1 MSVEQKIQELLSRS
15 KGQQLDEVAG
25 SGDQTQPSQGSSQ
38 KATFTKI
45 SDAGTKPTVAVGKDG
60 SVAGKGSG
68 EGDKTQPKQ
77 GSSNPNPEIDDLGSA
92 EDKKPAVNTGK
103 DGSVAGKGS
112 GQGDKTQPKQGNSV
126 IKQPTQVEEV
136 EISSQLNAI
145 FGEELSEE
153 FKTKATSIFEAAV
166 IARVN
171 AELETVTA
179 KLEEQ
184 AAEQLVEYKETL
196 VEKVDT
202 YLNYIVEQWMEE
214 NQLAVESG
222 LRTEIAEDFISS
234 LQKVFKEHYIE
245 VPAEKYD
252 VMEELESQA
261 QDLKTKL
268 DESVNA
274 QIELAKE
281 LNQIKC
287 AQILE
292 EQTKDLADTEAEK
305 LKKLVEGVEFDSEDL
320 YREKVAVIK
329 ENYFPKTPKQS
340 PEQVLTEQVGT
351 TPAKFETNGQM
362 NKYVQ
367 ALSRSA
373 KSR

>member
-1 MSVEQKIQELLSRS
+1 MSVEQKIQELLGRN
-15 KGQQLDEVAG
+15 KAQQLDEVAG
-25 SGDQTQPSQGSSQ
+25 SGDQTQPQQGSSQ

-45 SDAGTKPTVAVGKDG
+45 SDSGTKPTVATSKDN

-68 EGDKTQPKQ
+68 ASEAQPKQ
-77 GSSNPNPEIDDLGSA
+77 GSSNPNPEIDDLGSP
-92 EDKKPAVNTGK
+92 EDKKPAVNTSK
-103 DGSVAGKGS
+103 DGSIAGKGS
-112 GQGDKTQPKQGNSV
+112 GASEAQPKQGSSV
-126 IKQPTQVEEV
+126 IKQPAQVEEV

-171 AELETVTA
+171 AEMESVTT

-184 AAEQLVEYKETL
+184 AAEQLVEFKETL

-214 NQLAVESG
+214 NKLAVESG

-245 VPAEKYD
+245 VPEEKYN
-252 VMEELESQA
+252 VMEELEAQA
-261 QDLKTKL
+261 DELKAKL
-268 DESVNA
+268 DESVNT
-274 QIELAKE
+274 QIELARE
-281 LNQIKC
+281 LSDIKC

-305 LKKLVEGVEFDSEDL
+305 LKKLVEGVEFDTEEL

-329 ENYFPKTPKQS
+329 ENYFPKTAKAS
-340 PEQVLTEQVGT
+340 PEQVLTEQVSATASSFDT
-351 TPAKFETNGQM
+351 TGSM
-362 NKYVQ
+362 SKYVQ
-367 ALSRSA
+367 SLSRSV